1 MSNIVP
7 LANDLNI
14 ITAEINSYK
23 QIAGQSF
30 FEIGKRLKHVKE
42 NDLAHGEFGR
52 WVKDQIGLTA
62 SQASNF
68 ISAYEQFGELPTSA
82 NLNAS
87 AMLEML
93 SLPETIDRAEFI
105 SQPHVIPSTGET
117 KTVDE
122 MTVKELRE
130 VKKQKQEAEKEAEKA
145 RNEAAHYQKLW
156 NQEKEKPPKVVRD
169 TVVVEK
175 VPEDYELLRRDAAKL
190 GQLNNE
196 NMQLTMANQQLQHR
210 LNESKTAQT
219 SIRSIKENY
228 AALIKTLSAH
238 HAAAMYEL
246 AMVQGNPEAMQAVD
260 AFGRQFDELAQKI
273 FADLKMMTEIQTV

>member
-1 MSNIVP
+1 
-7 LANDLNI
+7 LNI

-23 QIAGQSF
+23 QVAGQSL
-30 FEIGKRLKHVKE
+30 FEIGRRLKHVKE
-42 NDLAHGEFGR
+42 NDLAHGKYGE
-52 WVKDQIGLTA
+52 WLESIGFDPQHAHRYIQT
-62 SQASNF
+62 
-68 ISAYEQFGELPTSA
+68 YEQFSPTSA
-82 NLNAS
+82 NLS
-87 AMLEML
+87 PSKFFEML
-93 SLPETIDRAEFI
+93 SLPESVDRSEFI
-105 SQPHVIPSTGET
+105 MHPHVIPSTGET

-196 NMQLTMANQQLQHR
+196 NIQLTMANQQLQHR

-273 FADLKMMTEIQTV
+273 FADLKMMTEIQSV